1 MTELITVD
9 PGDISIPESV
19 IAGRLGF
26 LGEKTI
32 PDRFRDDYLGSL
44 ALIRE
49 NAFPRALIEDHSV
62 VFQDST
68 PFIDGRELPG
78 ELARK
83 HLDGSDRV
91 TLLLATIGKD
101 VDEIIQNK
109 SSILSS
115 FMLDGIAS
123 EFVEFFV
130 RGVDTILRKRYPD
143 RIGRTRI
150 SPGYGDLPLELNDW
164 MVALLG
170 GKDMGVSCVPD
181 SYQLLPRKTVSAM
194 IGWRCQVEK

>member
-9 PGDISIPESV
+9 PEDISIPESV

-32 PDRFRDDYLGSL
+32 PNRFRDDYLGSL

-49 NAFPRALIEDHSV
+49 NAFPRALIEDHSI
-62 VFQDST
+62 VFQDSA

-101 VDEIIQNK
+101 VDEIIRNTG
-109 SSILSS
+109 STLSS

-130 RGVDTILRKRYPD
+130 RGVDAILRKRYPD
-143 RIGRTRI
+143 RMGRTRI
-150 SPGYGDLPLELNDW
+150 SPGYGDLPLELNGWIVDT
-164 MVALLG
+164 LG
-170 GKDMGVSCVPD
+170 GKEVDISCVED
-181 SYQLLPRKTVSAM
+181 SYQLLPRKTVSAV
-194 IGWRCQVEK
+194 IGWRCQIEK